1 MSTESNMHQLVCAG
15 RKAIEKA
22 ILEVVI
28 RPWVKVDS
36 GQADLDELRAL
47 LVRYTLVMTKYE
59 KPQFNP
65 ISANDEQGAAV

>member
-1 MSTESNMHQLVCAG
+1 MNTESNMPQLICAG
-15 RKAIEKA
+15 REAIEKA

-47 LVRYTLVMTKYE
+47 LVRYIQVMTKYE
-59 KPQFNP
+59 KPQINP
-65 ISANDEQGAAV
+65 IAANDEQGAAV

>member
-1 MSTESNMHQLVCAG
+1 MNTESNMPQLICGG
-15 RKAIEKA
+15 REAIEKA

-28 RPWVKVDS
+28 RPWITIDS
-36 GQADLDELRAL
+36 GQEDLDELRAL

-65 ISANDEQGAAV
+65 IAANDEQGAAV